1 MRNDDRTRGIKILV
15 DFLIQLYYFILIGMV
30 KIYVREDHHMPDT
43 DLVGNYEPRTEQE
56 LTRVVSALRG
66 VRYGSVE
73 ITIHDSRIVQIER
86 REKLRFERER

>member
-1 MRNDDRTRGIKILV
+1 
-15 DFLIQLYYFILIGMV
+15 
-30 KIYVREDHHMPDT
+30 MPNT
-43 DLVGNYEPRTEQE
+43 DLSEIHEPRTEQE
-56 LTRVVSALRG
+56 LTHVVSALRG

>member
-1 MRNDDRTRGIKILV
+1 MTEREALKYLLT
-15 DFLIQLYYFILIGMV
+15 FLFNFIIFILIGMI

-43 DLVGNYEPRTEQE
+43 DLVGNYEARTEQE
-56 LTRVVSALRG
+56 LTHVVSALRG